1 MHDRQ
6 HKQRRRL
13 GSVANLARSRYEE
26 EKTAPQMDSAAAFW
40 AGVVEL
46 CENNLRALPL
56 RGSIVGRQRNHYA
69 RKKGCARAVSRRLR
83 PWTSPA
89 QHPKTVH
96 MPRSQAVA
104 WQTPLLGRRRRHR
117 PPRLSPDA
125 VLRPL

>member
-6 HKQRRRL
+6 HKQRGRL
-13 GSVANLARSRYEE
+13 GSVANPARSRYEE
-26 EKTAPQMDSAAAFW
+26 EKTAPQMGSAAAFW

-56 RGSIVGRQRNHYA
+56 RGSIVGRKRNHYA
-69 RKKGCARAVSRRLR
+69 GKKGSARAASRRLR

-96 MPRSQAVA
+96 MPRSQAVV
-104 WQTPLLGRRRRHR
+104 WQTPPLGRRRRHR

-125 VLRPL
+125 VLRLL